1 MTALRILI
9 GLALAWVAPVAFAC
23 GPDTDCPLGDR
34 HYRIAMPEGHDGVTP
49 VGAIV
54 FAHGYRGSARG
65 VMRNTGLRRMVSDMG
80 LALIAVKSGDEDWV
94 IPNAPRHPDTDGAV
108 EFDYFEAVMGD
119 ASLRFALDRTR
130 VMMTGFSAGGMMV
143 WNLAC
148 ARPDLFAGFAP
159 IAGTFWLDED
169 FLMRA
174 RVRGFD
180 LAWRWPALENLSG
193 RKPRG
198 LGGIYGERALWAG
211 FEAAA
216 DSLFFRSKVAV
227 SAFCKRGCPRIGLGR
242 CRFARFTRRPGSLR
256 TRDFGRCG

>member
-1 MTALRILI
+1 MKDKPDPRHDLPKRRLTETGRIET
-9 GLALAWVAPVAFAC
+9 
-23 GPDTDCPLGDR
+23 PD
-34 HYRIAMPEGHDGVTP
+34 GHTIHLS
-49 VGAIV
+49 VG
-54 FAHGYRGSARG
+54 Y
-65 VMRNTGLRRMVSDMG
+65 
-80 LALIAVKSGDEDWV
+80 DEDFLMRA
-94 IPNAPRHPDTDGAV
+94 IETPDGHTIHLSVG
-108 EFDYFEAVMGD
+108 Y
-119 ASLRFALDRTR
+119 
-130 VMMTGFSAGGMMV
+130 
-143 WNLAC
+143 
-148 ARPDLFAGFAP
+148 
-159 IAGTFWLDED
+159 DED